1 MVSLFQRFQLDSSV
15 KRSYLLLFF
24 IMLSSAAVGQKLADP
39 ILLWPQGAPGAT
51 GFSDEDKPAI
61 IPFIPEASKRNGAT
75 VLVVP
80 GGGFTI
86 RAVDHEGVLVA
97 QWLKAHGISAFLLRY
112 RLRPLYT
119 RTDWLK
125 DGQRAIQYIR
135 THAAEYHISPNRVG
149 AVGFSAGANLVADMS
164 FNPIAGKP
172 DAIDPLDH
180 FPTKPDFMILAYG
193 SMQMPASLD
202 AATLTSLP
210 PTFMYGTAE
219 DAASMNGMVELYTSL
234 FRAKVPVEAHF
245 FRNGEH
251 GSGFAIGD
259 PVLGEWPKLMHN
271 WLTSGGFL
279 TDKPRHSVSGLVKLD
294 GTPLLRGMVVLTP
307 QDPTAPPV
315 VVYMTNT
322 GTGELGRFSIPAHQG
337 PVAGKYRVEVRQDAT
352 RWTSN
357 SRDPFMIKMMKK
369 QSDKTLTEQEIKE
382 WGEYLRKRDL
392 SPSIYNQRVFRR
404 QHPNDKQ
411 DYIFE
416 IKEGKELMIEVFS
429 K

>member
-1 MVSLFQRFQLDSSV
+1 MKCSH
-15 KRSYLLLFF
+15 LLLYLFF
-24 IMLSSAAVGQKLADP
+24 VTLTSTAVGQKLAEP
-39 ILLWPQGAPGAT
+39 ILLWPAGAPGAT
-51 GFSDEDKPAI
+51 GFTDEDKPAI
-61 IPFIPEASKRNGAT
+61 IPFIPETSKRNGAA
-75 VLVVP
+75 VLVIP

-86 RAVDHEGVLVA
+86 RATDHEGVLVA
-97 QWLKAHGISAFLLRY
+97 QWLKAHGITAFLLRY

-125 DGQRAIQYIR
+125 DGQRAMQYIR
-135 THAAEYHISPNRVG
+135 SHTAEYLISPNRVG

-164 FNPIAGKP
+164 FNPLTGKI

-193 SMQMPASLD
+193 SMQKPPSLD
-202 AATLTSLP
+202 AITLASLP

-219 DAASMNGMVELYTSL
+219 DAGSMNGMAELYTSL
-234 FRAKVPVEAHF
+234 FHAKVPVEAHF

-259 PVLGEWPKLMHN
+259 SILGEWPKLLLN
-271 WLTSGGFL
+271 WLTAGGFL
-279 TDKPRHSVSGLVKLD
+279 TDKTRHSLSGLVKLD
-294 GTPLLRGMVVLTP
+294 GSPLLRGMIILTP
-307 QDPTAPPV
+307 QDQSAPPV
-315 VVYMTNT
+315 VVYITNT
-322 GTGELGRFSIPAHQG
+322 GTGELGRFSVPAKQG

-382 WGEYLRKRDL
+382 WSEYQRKRDL

-411 DYIFE
+411 NYIFE
-416 IKEGKELMIEVFS
+416 IKEGKELSIEVFS
-429 K
+429 R